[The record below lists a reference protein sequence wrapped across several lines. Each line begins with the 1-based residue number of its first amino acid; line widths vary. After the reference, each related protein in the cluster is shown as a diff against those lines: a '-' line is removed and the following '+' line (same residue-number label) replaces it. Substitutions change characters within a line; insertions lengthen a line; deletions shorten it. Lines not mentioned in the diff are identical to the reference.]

1 MPSKLPKVGAVYL
14 VDSKNFAPA
23 VLKRYRD
30 IVSDSEKKSEVV
42 KLKVLSHVA
51 GSRSYECQVLG
62 LRDKV
67 KLSGKSLSHLDP
79 SGSRQQAKKHAKKVF

>member
-1 MPSKLPKVGAVYL
+1 MPSKQVGAVYL

-42 KLKVLSHVA
+42 KFEVLSHVA

-62 LRDKV
+62 VPDKV
-67 KLSGKSLSHLDP
+67 KLSGKSLSHLDS
-79 SGSRQQAKKHAKKVF
+79 SGSRQQATQHAQTSSE